1 MEKIEVRPLGMVL
14 IPGDQI
20 TGCEA
25 LTAKESRT
33 DGDGI
38 GDKEGGEK
46 DESAGGT
53 KSEEPASQCEGCADK
68 ERITSEGDA

>member
-1 MEKIEVRPLGMVL
+1 MVL

-33 DGDGI
+33 DGDGS
-38 GDKEGGEK
+38 GDKEDGEK
-46 DESAGGT
+46 AESACGT
-53 KSEEPASQCEGCADK
+53 KSEEPAPQCDGGAAK
-68 ERITSEGDA
+68 ECITSEGDA